1 MAEAMADGAARWV
14 RWAGGACS
22 DEPHSRCTV
31 SDSQAKPGSSG
42 WWQSALES
50 LSAAEVEKLT
60 GIAVVA
66 GGSFEDGALR
76 PCTVR
81 SGVFR
86 DALWF
91 RRWAACMGTVKMNGN
106 FSLRGLLFDAWLLL
120 SRTFHGVR
128 RL

>member
-60 GIAVVA
+60 GIAGVA
-66 GGSFEDGALR
+66 GGG
-76 PCTVR
+76 
-81 SGVFR
+81 
-86 DALWF
+86 
-91 RRWAACMGTVKMNGN
+91 VKMGHCDRAPFGPA
-106 FSLRGLLFDAWLLL
+106 FSAMHCGSVGGRHVWGR
-120 SRTFHGVR
+120 SR
-128 RL
+128 